1 MILTIDQGTTGTTV
15 LLINQSG
22 KTTGR
27 AYAEHTQIFPHP
39 GWISHDANEIW
50 ETTQF
55 VISAALQDANLTPS
69 DISAIGITN
78 QRETTLLWDRQTGQ
92 PVHHAIV
99 WQCRRTTELCSDF
112 RENGLEPTVN
122 QKTGLVL
129 DPYFSATKIIWL
141 LENVPGLRSRAEK
154 GEICFGTIDSY
165 LLFRLTNGQHHLT
178 DFTNASRTLCFNIH
192 THQWDP
198 ELLSAFN
205 IPEAILP
212 QVLPSCGIFGHTADT
227 DGPLPK
233 GIPIAGIAGDQQS
246 ALFGHRATSVG
257 DLKNTYGT
265 GCFALFQTGDSAI
278 TSNHGLLTTIS
289 CDPNGQPAFAL
300 EGSVFSAGSAVQWLR
315 DGLGIIQSAPETEPL
330 ANSVSDTG
338 GVYLVP
344 AFTGLGAPYWDPN
357 ARGTIVGITRG
368 TERAQ
373 IARAALEAIAYQ
385 SADLITAMS
394 ADANQSIDTLRVD
407 GGAVEN
413 EFLMQFQAD
422 ILNIP
427 VVRPQNIETTAL
439 GAAMLAGLATGFWK
453 TPEDLSDLN
462 PPERVFEPNMTHDQR
477 ESLLEGW
484 RTAVQTARQHIT

>member
-1 MILTIDQGTTGTTV
+1 M
-15 LLINQSG
+15 
-22 KTTGR
+22 
-27 AYAEHTQIFPHP
+27 
-39 GWISHDANEIW
+39 
-50 ETTQF
+50 
-55 VISAALQDANLTPS
+55 
-69 DISAIGITN
+69 
-78 QRETTLLWDRQTGQ
+78 DRQTGQ